1 MAAPVPDA
9 WLRGAQRTWLAIHER
24 HPQTSPPETVE
35 TIKDLALAHP
45 SGSCNRIEAML
56 ALEGIRVSSI
66 TIGKSLQR
74 ERPGHALRPLA
85 GAGGATG
92 RAQA

>member
-9 WLRGAQRTWLAIHER
+9 WLGGAQRTWLAIHKR
-24 HPQTSPPETVE
+24 HLQTSPPETVE

-45 SGSCNRIEAML
+45 SGSCNRLEAVL

-66 TIGKSLQR
+66 TIRKILQ
-74 ERPGHALRPLA
+74 
-85 GAGGATG
+85 
-92 RAQA
+92 